1 MTLLGVDAGFKIGS
15 PSAAA
20 AEPSQM
26 NMSLGES
33 LSSKTLSLLLFRE
46 KCFAFAT
53 HTDTDTHTFSCFLY
67 FLVCSDDM
75 IANRRKQEKE
85 KSKAKTGIPKGAS
98 NTDKAIATSRAKRS
112 AALDARRG
120 ITKSSKPTKAQVE
133 KEIDKQVAKRTE
145 KEQQTKKRVDVNAD
159 PSTKAE
165 QRRQRR
171 ELARSGAATI
181 VSGSGKKV
189 VGTLGRPPSKKAIR
203 AAVDAMAEKGFKI
216 PEGYRMVISFAPEET
231 PDIEDSK
238 PAAKNDG
245 GKKGFNKKKGGKN

>member
-1 MTLLGVDAGFKIGS
+1 
-15 PSAAA
+15 
-20 AEPSQM
+20 
-26 NMSLGES
+26 
-33 LSSKTLSLLLFRE
+33 
-46 KCFAFAT
+46 
-53 HTDTDTHTFSCFLY
+53 
-67 FLVCSDDM
+67 M

-85 KSKAKTGIPKGAS
+85 KGKAKPAGIAKGVS

-133 KEIDKQVAKRTE
+133 QEIKKQVAKRTE
-145 KEQQTKKRVDVNAD
+145 KEQQSKKGRVDVNAD
-159 PSTKAE
+159 PGTKAA
-165 QRRQRR
+165 QRRQKR

-231 PDIEDSK
+231 PDMEEDSK
-238 PAAKNDG
+238 PAAKGDG
-245 GKKGFNKKKGGKN
+245 GKKGGKKKGGKK